1 MHHFP
6 LAEPL
11 IIECVF
17 SIAATLKMS
26 LKCKLLSI
34 QGNLDV
40 INTVDTT

>member
-1 MHHFP
+1 MYHFP

-11 IIECVF
+11 VIEYVF
-17 SIAATLKMS
+17 SMAATSKMG

-34 QGNLDV
+34 QGNLVV